1 MKQAGLYVL
10 LSNASTHVHQFRGI
24 PALPF
29 VPHQPCDHGLQ
40 VQYTSLHCCTR
51 HNCQTS
57 LTSKLAALTKS
68 SSHGAHLVTWRAKKC
83 LHAHRSPQRAQAP
96 AEALYLYLQ
105 QRCDAVQPVGKCA
118 DLAAN
123 HSQKPLTWVDTALA
137 ALCTC
142 PPQPDCIKIAIRPS
156 NA

>member
-96 AEALYLYLQ
+96 AEKLYTCTYSSVVMRFNQLENVLIW
-105 QRCDAVQPVGKCA
+105 QPI
-118 DLAAN
+118 
-123 HSQKPLTWVDTALA
+123 TA
-137 ALCTC
+137 
-142 PPQPDCIKIAIRPS
+142 KNR
-156 NA
+156 